1 MIAILKQSAS
11 DEAVSHIVSWIEKKG
26 LKTDVSRGENET
38 IIGLVGDTTKIDPFL
53 LESMDVVER
62 VQRVSEPFKR
72 ANRKFHPEDSVI
84 DCGHGVKIGGDQFQ
98 VIAGPCSVEGENL
111 IRIARRVKAAG
122 ATMLRGGAYKPRTSP
137 YAYQGM
143 GPAGLDLLCEASA
156 ELDMPIVT
164 EIMDPRDV
172 QVFLDKK
179 IDVMQIGARN
189 AQNFPLLKEVGKTQ
203 TPILLKRGMSGTIDE
218 LLMAAEYI
226 MSEGNDNVILCE
238 RGIRTF
244 ETRTRN
250 TFDLNAVPVLHHLSH
265 LPVVADIIYRGAKL
279 LQNAVYHMDR
289 QYWAWSRWVYLG
301 LFVLLFAVC
310 CLTLTRRLHSRNL
323 GTLPGR
329 TMTFIMVGYQL
340 SMNIFVN
347 LFNAFSVDSAP
358 RIFTVYSVYDEVTTI
373 LLFFLL
379 CEILQ
384 RSDAE
389 WDNMVLQ
396 QMMRQQ
402 RQQMELSK
410 ETVELINIKCHDIR
424 KQLYTLGSR
433 VPTEELDELKKAV
446 DIYGSTVKTGN
457 ETLDVL
463 LAERS
468 IVCKGRGIQLDYIA
482 DGAKLDFLKPG
493 EVYSLFGNALDNAI
507 EAVTPLEPDRRYIG
521 LQVRAER
528 GMLLIRMENCAAEP
542 LHFVD
547 GLPQTTKG
555 DARWHG
561 FGVKSIR
568 RIVQQHGGTLTM
580 QAQDGMFRLVALLPL
595 K

>member
-189 AQNFPLLKEVGKTQ
+189 AQNFPLLKEVGKAK

-250 TFDLNAVPVLHHLSH
+250 TFDLNAVPVLHHLSSPTPATPPATPAT
-265 LPVVADIIYRGAKL
+265 LSLWRSPRPP
-279 LQNAVYHMDR
+279 AVPT
-289 QYWAWSRWVYLG
+289 AWRSRS
-301 LFVLLFAVC
+301 
-310 CLTLTRRLHSRNL
+310 TTSRAAHGPTAL
-323 GTLPGR
+323 RPSPPTSSTTPC
-329 TMTFIMVGYQL
+329 
-340 SMNIFVN
+340 
-347 LFNAFSVDSAP
+347 AASAP
-358 RIFTVYSVYDEVTTI
+358 SA
-373 LLFFLL
+373 
-379 CEILQ
+379 
-384 RSDAE
+384 RS
-389 WDNMVLQ
+389 
-396 QMMRQQ
+396 
-402 RQQMELSK
+402 S
-410 ETVELINIKCHDIR
+410 
-424 KQLYTLGSR
+424 
-433 VPTEELDELKKAV
+433 
-446 DIYGSTVKTGN
+446 
-457 ETLDVL
+457 
-463 LAERS
+463 
-468 IVCKGRGIQLDYIA
+468 
-482 DGAKLDFLKPG
+482 AKRPW
-493 EVYSLFGNALDNAI
+493 SS
-507 EAVTPLEPDRRYIG
+507 PW
-521 LQVRAER
+521 VR
-528 GMLLIRMENCAAEP
+528 
-542 LHFVD
+542 
-547 GLPQTTKG
+547 
-555 DARWHG
+555 
-561 FGVKSIR
+561 
-568 RIVQQHGGTLTM
+568 
-580 QAQDGMFRLVALLPL
+580 
-595 K
+595 